1 MSNQQ
6 DTDRLLIGNKPKNWC
21 PKQNFYCTIYMLL
34 NIEISLHMLN
44 HFWNE
49 MRPPFLMTSF
59 LESFKGR
66 SILNHFLELCKPLF
80 GDVCMDNGFQL
91 MTLTGPCWFSSIIWY
106 CISSKRKWCS
116 AGRTSWIVSPTRRK
130 WIRRTGWWSSVK
142 TILTCNDYLLLVLI
156 EYFCKIQV
164 LIVICKQCFFQLI

>member
-1 MSNQQ
+1 MRW
-6 DTDRLLIGNKPKNWC
+6 DLP
-21 PKQNFYCTIYMLL
+21 FYWHHSCWNLSK
-34 NIEISLHMLN
+34 EEV
-44 HFWNE
+44 FWN
-49 MRPPFLMTSF
+49 TSW
-59 LESFKGR
+59 SFA
-66 SILNHFLELCKPLF
+66 NLF
-80 GDVCMDNGFQL
+80 FVMYVWIMEFQL

-116 AGRTSWIVSPTRRK
+116 AGRTSWIISPTRRK

>member
-1 MSNQQ
+1 MSKTKLWLYYIYAFKYWNKSTYVESLLKW
-6 DTDRLLIGNKPKNWC
+6 DETSLFTDIIPVGISQRKKCFETLLRAL
-21 PKQNFYCTIYMLL
+21 Q
-34 NIEISLHMLN
+34 
-44 HFWNE
+44 
-49 MRPPFLMTSF
+49 TSF
-59 LESFKGR
+59 FVMYVWIME
-66 SILNHFLELCKPLF
+66 
-80 GDVCMDNGFQL
+80 FQL

-116 AGRTSWIVSPTRRK
+116 AGRTSWIISPTRRK